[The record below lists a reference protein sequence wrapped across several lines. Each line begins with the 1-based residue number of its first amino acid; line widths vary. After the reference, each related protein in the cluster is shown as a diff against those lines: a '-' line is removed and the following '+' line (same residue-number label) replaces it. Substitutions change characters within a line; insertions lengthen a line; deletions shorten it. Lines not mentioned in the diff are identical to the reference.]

1 MTPHLGSH
9 LLNFPQMLSPTY
21 KQRNEDFRKLFS
33 KLPEAERLI
42 VGESRCPPCPGPDP
56 ELPALPS
63 QPSPPGCWPGQPC
76 DSGVRLSLPAA
87 SDYSCALQRE
97 ILLQGRLYLSENWI
111 CFYSNI
117 FRWETTVSRC
127 GDMGSRRGPSTG
139 RTVAAPDPP
148 VLLRFPSS

>member
-1 MTPHLGSH
+1 MSQTSR
-9 LLNFPQMLSPTY
+9 QMLSPTY

-42 VGESRCPPCPGPDP
+42 VGESPCPQPQSLTWISSSVLLWASLLACG
-56 ELPALPS
+56 LPGHS
-63 QPSPPGCWPGQPC
+63 MC
-76 DSGVRLSLPAA
+76 DSDVCLSLPWLL

-117 FRWETTVSRC
+117 FRWETTVS
-127 GDMGSRRGPSTG
+127 
-139 RTVAAPDPP
+139 
-148 VLLRFPSS
+148 

>member
-1 MTPHLGSH
+1 MPQTSA
-9 LLNFPQMLSPTY
+9 QMLCPTY

-42 VGESRCPPCPGPDP
+42 VGESPCPQPQFLSWTGASGLPPCWFV
-56 ELPALPS
+56 
-63 QPSPPGCWPGQPC
+63 GCGTRAR
-76 DSGVRLSLPAA
+76 DSRICLSLPPPF

-117 FRWETTVSRC
+117 FRWETTVSQAAGGC
-127 GDMGSRRGPSTG
+127 GGAWGQQGFRLILT
-139 RTVAAPDPP
+139 A
-148 VLLRFPSS
+148 LCCL